1 MTPAAAPDVRVKP
14 TTAREWAE
22 FYLSLNLS
30 PVPLLPN
37 KKECRDA
44 NWLKTTY
51 TPEGFTEGD
60 NLGIRSINGLVVVD
74 VDSPEAVA
82 CAARFLPPS
91 GAIYGRASKP
101 RSKHLYLSEFEKTIA
116 LKDTDAGDTLIEIR
130 SQHQDMAPPS
140 VHPSGERVEW
150 ATDTIVPTTIDR
162 ALLLR
167 AVRLIATCALVSRN
181 YQAPGA
187 RHEWMLA
194 LAGVLKSV
202 ELTEPEA
209 VSVVKGAAAWANDPK
224 IDDRLTELHSTYTRS
239 DDEPTAGASKLVEL
253 MDRGKP
259 FVRSLHR
266 IWGSTGGFVTDD
278 KGKILARSQEN
289 IRRALAKLD
298 ITLSYDRFADRVY
311 LNRDTAQEE
320 RLDDAAIR
328 RLWLETDRK
337 FGFLPAKDFYVDVLL
352 DAARQRSFHPVF
364 DYLKSLKWDGTSRL
378 ETWLIEAAKAGD
390 SAYTRA
396 VSRILLCAAV
406 RRIVDPGCKFDE
418 MVVLE
423 SGTQGYFK
431 SSALRALMHDEA
443 WFSDDLPLNVGA
455 KEIVERTTGKWLV
468 EASDL
473 AGMRES
479 DVEHLKSTLS
489 RQVDGPVRLA
499 YDRVSTEKKRAFV
512 VVGTTNSYAYLKDS
526 TGNRRFWPI
535 RVDKINLVWIVKHR
549 DQLWAEA
556 YHNVVNERVSIRLPH
571 ELYEQAEV
579 QQNRRVEA
587 DPWEGPIRIQT
598 DSQEY
603 QRLGMDEIWMWLAI
617 PTSQQTR
624 KAASRVSAVMQALGF
639 RRQTIR
645 LAVKDQGTRV
655 VNGWARGTKAVQ
667 AALPGVSEDEPQDG
681 GRDDL

>member
-1 MTPAAAPDVRVKP
+1 VTTPIAVEDAARAVR
-14 TTAREWAE
+14 TIREWAE
-22 FYLSLNLS
+22 MYAALSIS
-30 PVPLLPN
+30 TVPLLPN

-44 NWLKTTY
+44 NWTKIQF
-51 TPEGFTEGD
+51 TPDMFQAGD

-82 CAARFLPPS
+82 CAARFLPRS

-101 RSKHLYLSEFEKTIA
+101 NSKHLYISEFEKTIA

-140 VHPSGERVEW
+140 VHPSGEPLAWTTE
-150 ATDTIVPTTIDR
+150 TIVPTVVERDV
-162 ALLLR
+162 LLR
-167 AVRLIATCALVSRN
+167 NVRLIATCALVSRN

-224 IDDRLTELHSTYTRS
+224 INDRLTEVHSTYTRS
-239 DDEPTAGASKLVEL
+239 DDEPTAGANRLVEL

-266 IWGSTGGFVTDD
+266 IWGSTGGFITDD

-311 LNRDTAQEE
+311 IKRGKAPDD
-320 RLDDAAIR
+320 RLDDAAISS
-328 RLWLETDRK
+328 LWLETDRK

-352 DAARQRSFHPVF
+352 DAARQRSFHPVL
-364 DYLKSLKWDGTSRL
+364 DYLKSLKWDGTPRL
-378 ETWLIEAAKAGD
+378 ETWLIDAAKAGD
-390 SAYTRA
+390 SPYTKA

-418 MVVLE
+418 MAVLE

-535 RVDKINLVWIVKHR
+535 RVEKIDLVWIVKHR

-556 YHNVVNERVSIRLPH
+556 YHRVVNERVSIRLPQ
-571 ELYEQAEV
+571 ELYEQAEI

-587 DPWEGPIRIQT
+587 DPWEGPIRLQT

-603 QRLGMDEIWMWLAI
+603 WRLSPDEIWTWLGI

-639 RRQTIR
+639 RRQAIR
-645 LAVKDQGTRV
+645 LAVKDQGKRV
-655 VNGWARGTKAVQ
+655 VKGWARGTKVQ
-667 AALPGVSEDEPQDG
+667 AALPGVSDDEPQDG

>member
-1 MTPAAAPDVRVKP
+1 VTPAAAPDVRVKP
-14 TTAREWAE
+14 TTIKEWAE

-51 TPEGFTEGD
+51 TPESFAAGE

-82 CAARFLPPS
+82 CASRFLPPS

-150 ATDTIVPTTIDR
+150 ATETIVPTTIER
-162 ALLLR
+162 GLLLR

-181 YQAPGA
+181 YPAPGA

-224 IDDRLTELHSTYTRS
+224 IDDRLTEVHSTYTRS

-278 KGKILARSQEN
+278 KGKIIARSQEN
-289 IRRALAKLD
+289 IRRALVKLD
-298 ITLSYDRFADRVY
+298 ITLSYDRFAERAHIKWGK
-311 LNRDTAQEE
+311 TAVE
-320 RLDDAAIR
+320 RLDDPTLVK
-328 RLWLETDRK
+328 LWLFIDEQ
-337 FGFLPAKDFYVDVLL
+337 FHFLVPKDFFIDVLMNT
-352 DAARQRSFHPVF
+352 ARQNSFHPVV
-364 DYLKSLKWDGTSRL
+364 DYFKTLQWDGTQRL
-378 ETWLIEAAKAGD
+378 ETWLIDSAKAGD

-418 MVVLE
+418 MAILE

-431 SSALRALMHDEA
+431 SSALRALMHNEA
-443 WFSDDLPLNVGA
+443 WFSDDLPLNVKA
-455 KEIVERTTGKWLV
+455 KEMVERTAGKWLI

-473 AGMRES
+473 AGMPES
-479 DVEHLKSTLS
+479 DVEHLKSLLS

-499 YDRVSTEKKRAFV
+499 YDRTSTEKKRNFII
-512 VVGTTNSYAYLKDS
+512 VGTTNSYTYLKDL

-535 RVDKINLVWIVKHR
+535 RVEKIDLIWIVTHR

-556 YHNVVNERVSIRLPH
+556 YNLVVNERVSIRLPQ
-571 ELYEQAEV
+571 ELYDQAEI

-587 DPWEGPIRIQT
+587 DPWEGPIRLQT

-603 QRLGMDEIWMWLAI
+603 QRLSMDEIWVWLAI

-624 KAASRVSAVMQALGF
+624 KAASRVSAVMEALGF
-639 RRQTIR
+639 QRQAIR

-655 VNGWARGTKAVQ
+655 VKGWARGTKTVQ